1 VSGSADANA
10 AYPLQLTV
18 DGVTPAWLSAALR
31 TRYPDVVVTV
41 AERFEVVEGT
51 ATKLLFALRYD
62 GNDTVLPERMW
73 IKGGFGPSGPGRHV
87 RARHETADSRTG
99 SGRTRHAHRAARRDL
114 GAAARPAPPITGP
127 ASESTWTA

>member
-1 VSGSADANA
+1 VARLTRTL
-10 AYPLQLTV
+10 PTRCRLTV

-62 GNDTVLPERMW
+62 GNDGCPAGAHVDQRRLRT
-73 IKGGFGPSGPGRHV
+73 FGPG
-87 RARHETADSRTG
+87 TSR
-99 SGRTRHAHRAARRDL
+99 SCAPRD
-114 GAAARPAPPITGP
+114 R
-127 ASESTWTA
+127 